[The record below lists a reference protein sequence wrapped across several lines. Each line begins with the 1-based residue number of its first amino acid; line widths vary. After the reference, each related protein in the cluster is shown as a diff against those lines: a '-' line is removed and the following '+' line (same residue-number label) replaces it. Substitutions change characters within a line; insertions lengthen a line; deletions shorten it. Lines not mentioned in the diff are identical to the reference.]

1 MALANVLKCL
11 QLPFNR
17 KELLSAGADEHR
29 MGIRHATGMTLSS
42 PGVGNCVHGCA
53 LIFSV
58 ILCDRNLDEEVIIEV
73 VKISRCGNQLNWIIR
88 KT

>member
-29 MGIRHATGMTLSS
+29 MGIRQATGMTLSS
-42 PGVGNCVHGCA
+42 RGVGNCVHGCA

-58 ILCDRNLDEEVIIEV
+58 PAITSDT
-73 VKISRCGNQLNWIIR
+73 S
-88 KT
+88 